1 MQTFLPYEDFCHSAM
16 VLDNSRLGNQCYR
29 ECVTLI
35 RGGWANHPASK
46 MWQGHLFY
54 LALYGLSLANEMRV
68 RTKPDGSP
76 KWGEEVCDRW
86 CAFWR
91 EQVNLHPAC
100 EPPPW
105 LGDAPF
111 HLSHRSNL
119 LRKMPEHYRR
129 FWPAERDDL
138 PYVWPDARKEE

>member
-1 MQTFLPYEDFCHSAM
+1 
-16 VLDNSRLGNQCYR
+16 
-29 ECVTLI
+29 
-35 RGGWANHPASK
+35 
-46 MWQGHLFY
+46 
-54 LALYGLSLANEMRV
+54 MRV

-119 LRKMPEHYRR
+119 LRKMPEHYRQ